1 VAVRLERLAGLTRHF
16 PADAEIAIAAD
27 DRTATVTSGR
37 SRFLLPVFPIAD
49 LPEPH
54 ILGEETGRVELDAKV
69 ARDLF
74 ARSAFA
80 AADEASRPYLRGIF
94 LHNTSDNLVA
104 IAADGFR
111 FCRVTTPATTT
122 LSQDRSLII
131 PSEMVK
137 TVNRLLGNASG
148 NVTLRRS
155 ERLFSVEGR
164 GFVVISTK
172 VDATYPDY
180 ERWIPSEGPNVVT
193 TSRATLSESLA
204 RFVAVADPQ
213 TRTHVVN
220 LRWDTDGLHLRAD
233 GSADCLAADVEGEGE
248 TAAQVRYLVELIGAL
263 RGDSV
268 RISVAEPGSMILV
281 TDPEDENFFAGQMPI
296 RPRSS

>member
-1 VAVRLERLAGLTRHF
+1 
-16 PADAEIAIAAD
+16 
-27 DRTATVTSGR
+27 
-37 SRFLLPVFPIAD
+37 
-49 LPEPH
+49 
-54 ILGEETGRVELDAKV
+54 
-69 ARDLF
+69 
-74 ARSAFA
+74 
-80 AADEASRPYLRGIF
+80 
-94 LHNTSDNLVA
+94 
-104 IAADGFR
+104 
-111 FCRVTTPATTT
+111 
-122 LSQDRSLII
+122 
-131 PSEMVK
+131 MVK

-180 ERWIPSEGPNVVT
+180 ERLIPSEGPNVVT
-193 TSRATLSESLA
+193 TSRAGLGEALA
-204 RFVAVADPQ
+204 RFVAVADLQ
-213 TRTHVVN
+213 TRTHVVS
-220 LRWDTDGLHLRAD
+220 LRWDAGGLHLSASE

-248 TAAQVRYLVELIGAL
+248 IAVQIRYFAELIGAL

-268 RISVAEPGSMILV
+268 RITVAQPGGMILV